1 MPLPIQIA
9 YKPIGK
15 PEIGTNNYQ
24 GFTPG
29 RTEVLPK
36 GWNGYNAK
44 PLESDIRIDHDVEI
58 KVRDGCRLYID
69 VYRPADSTEKIPAI
83 VGWSPYGKKYSALT
97 MLPMTP
103 WSCCVKKSDLSG
115 LEKFEGLD
123 PQRWCPKGYAIISVD
138 SRGAGNSDG
147 QVPIMG
153 LQDAEDAYDV
163 IEAIAK
169 FDWCNRSVGM
179 AGNSALA
186 IAQWHVAAL
195 NPPSLKAI
203 APWEASGDLFR
214 EQFVRGGIF
223 SMSNFDLITSVII
236 KGNSGVEDFAEMY
249 RRSPLSNIWW
259 EDKRANMK
267 AIKIPAYIS
276 GSDFSSIHTMGS
288 IRGFMELDTSDKWIR
303 WSAWQEWFDLYSVP
317 ETNEDLAKF
326 FDRYLKGIEND
337 WEKTPKVRWTSL
349 KFGDRE
355 PESDIIFEDFPPPNT
370 DYRTFYLDNDK
381 LSESAL
387 SNSSKVCYNSE
398 DGNSLVKFTYTF
410 DKPSRLIGIPK
421 AVLYMSCPSH
431 DDMNVFVNIR
441 KLDKDGNPMMHLCFP
456 FWAAPVKSIHDIPK
470 KEQSSTNLHLGSVGQ
485 LRASH
490 RSTDPERSM
499 HPQFPFHP
507 HDRENKIPPG
517 AIVELEI
524 GIWAMGV
531 DYEAGESVQ
540 VQIGGQFPSI
550 AEYKAFSTE
559 RPDYERNKGEHF
571 IHCGP
576 EHQSRIILPF
586 IPS

>member
-1 MPLPIQIA
+1 MASTIRDLTT
-9 YKPIGK
+9 IGK
-15 PEIGTNNYQ
+15 PGVDTNHYQ

-83 VGWSPYGKKYSALT
+83 VGWLPYGKKYSALT
-97 MLPMTP
+97 MLSMTP
-103 WSCCVKKSDLSG
+103 WSNCVKKSDLSG

-123 PQRWCPKGYAIISVD
+123 LQRWCPKGYAIISVD
-138 SRGAGNSDG
+138 SKGVGNSDG

-169 FDWCNRSVGM
+169 FDWCNENVGM

-203 APWEASGDLFR
+203 APL
-214 EQFVRGGIF
+214 
-223 SMSNFDLITSVII
+223 II
-236 KGNSGVEDFAEMY
+236 KGTSGVEDFAEMY

-267 AIKIPAYIS
+267 AINIPAYIS
-276 GSDFSSIHTMGS
+276 GSGFSSIHTMGS
-288 IRGFMELDTSDKWIR
+288 IRDFMELGTSDKWIER
-303 WSAWQEWFDLYSVP
+303 SAWQGWIDLYSVP
-317 ETNEDLAKF
+317 ETNEDLAKYF
-326 FDRYLKGIEND
+326 NRYLKGIEND
-337 WEKTPKVRWTSL
+337 WEKMPKVRWTSL
-349 KFGDRE
+349 KFGDQE
-355 PESDIIFEDFPPPNT
+355 LESDIVSEDFPPPNT
-370 DYRTFYLDNDK
+370 DYKKLYLDNET
-381 LSESAL
+381 LSETAP
-387 SNSSKVCYNSE
+387 SNPSKTPYNSE
-398 DGNSLVKFTYTF
+398 DGNSLAKFTYTF

-421 AVLYMSCPSH
+421 AVLDMSCPSH
-431 DDMNVFVNIR
+431 IDMNVFVNVR
-441 KLDKDGNPMMHLCFP
+441 KLDREGNPMMHLCFP

-470 KEQSSTNLHLGSVGQ
+470 KEQSSTHLHLGSVGQ

-490 RSTDPERSM
+490 RNTDRERSM

-507 HDRENKIPPG
+507 HDREDKIPPG
-517 AIVELEI
+517 TIVKLEV

-531 DYEAGESVQ
+531 DYEAGKYVQ

-550 AEYKAFSTE
+550 TEYKAFSAE
-559 RPDYERNKGEHF
+559 SPDYERNKGEHF

-576 EHQSRIILPF
+576 ACQCLVDSFTLREAPPDTEHQSRIILPF
-586 IPS
+586 VQS